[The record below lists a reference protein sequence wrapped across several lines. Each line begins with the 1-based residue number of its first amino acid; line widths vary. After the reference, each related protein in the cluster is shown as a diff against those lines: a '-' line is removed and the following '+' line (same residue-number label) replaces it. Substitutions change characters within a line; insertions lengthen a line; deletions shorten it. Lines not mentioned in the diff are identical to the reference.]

1 MHPNR
6 IAGRR
11 FLVAA
16 EYIEHGGTRT
26 YLQSLLDFY
35 RRHGAYALVVTS
47 FESDDQDMR
56 SLVNDFGFRLVR
68 FSDFAQAQGMGS
80 DRSPTVWSR
89 RAFRE
94 ERYAFRRLMSEHELT
109 DATVSVG
116 TSGLFLS
123 ALAAAHGPL
132 LIAHGYP
139 HGRRQAAFGRHWM
152 GPLVPLDA
160 RIITVSDYSGRRFRE
175 AWDLDARGI
184 PTRTVRSTCGER
196 SPAAPLEHRTP
207 VVLTAALIE
216 EHKRPLD
223 WLRTADATLLR
234 HRNPELEFRW
244 LGEGPL
250 RSQVE
255 AERAAMGIEQVSF
268 PGWRSDLAS
277 DYESA
282 RVYLQMSSIES
293 LGLSA
298 VDALR
303 HGLPSVVTDAGGLPE
318 VVIDGV
324 NGFVVPVGDVA
335 AASEAVDELLSDDA
349 LWVRQSHAAQEIYDE
364 RFSPR
369 QWDREML
376 EAHVRR

>member
-1 MHPNR
+1 
-6 IAGRR
+6 
-11 FLVAA
+11 
-16 EYIEHGGTRT
+16 
-26 YLQSLLDFY
+26 
-35 RRHGAYALVVTS
+35 
-47 FESDDQDMR
+47 
-56 SLVNDFGFRLVR
+56 
-68 FSDFAQAQGMGS
+68 
-80 DRSPTVWSR
+80 
-89 RAFRE
+89 
-94 ERYAFRRLMSEHELT
+94 
-109 DATVSVG
+109 
-116 TSGLFLS
+116 
-123 ALAAAHGPL
+123 
-132 LIAHGYP
+132 
-139 HGRRQAAFGRHWM
+139 
-152 GPLVPLDA
+152 
-160 RIITVSDYSGRRFRE
+160 
-175 AWDLDARGI
+175 
-184 PTRTVRSTCGER
+184 
-196 SPAAPLEHRTP
+196 
-207 VVLTAALIE
+207 
-216 EHKRPLD
+216 
-223 WLRTADATLLR
+223 
-234 HRNPELEFRW
+234 
-244 LGEGPL
+244 
-250 RSQVE
+250 
-255 AERAAMGIEQVSF
+255 MGIEQVSF